1 MIEQVLVLQGFVVM
15 TSSAL
20 QASSGT
26 DAWIHALRHTS
37 IEQVLLPLLLQLIVI
52 ILAARLF
59 AALFRRI
66 GQPAVVGEIAA
77 GLILG
82 PSVLGRLF
90 PDTFNAIF
98 HPAVAGMPAELSNPL
113 LGWMLTTLSQLGLV
127 LLLFLIGMEFDFS
140 HLRRRGRSALTIS
153 VSGVALPFALGIGL
167 ALVMQ
172 PFVVGDV
179 SRLGFALF
187 LGTALSI
194 TAIPILGRMMM
205 ELGITRTQLGALTI
219 SAAAVDDATGWI
231 LLAAVAAFAR
241 AEFNPGTS
249 LLMVA
254 QTVGFA
260 VVMIF
265 VAQPVLRSWARRTL
279 RRGRGQIGLNTLA
292 VLLAMLFSCAIVTN
306 LIGIFAIFGAF
317 FLGAVLSAEQ
327 EFCQAVSRR
336 LRDFVTAFF
345 LPIFFTYTGL
355 RTDIGTLGSWELWL
369 FCGGVLVAA
378 IVGKLGGCGLAAWL
392 SGLSAREAACIGTMM
407 NCRALMELIV
417 INVGYDLGIIPPSV
431 FCMLVIMALVTTFM
445 TTPVLLW
452 LMRGTELEPHIRQS
466 GFVSERALVKKSSQ
480 ETVQIS

>member
-1 MIEQVLVLQGFVVM
+1 M
-15 TSSAL
+15 TPNVL

-59 AALFRRI
+59 AVLFRRI

-90 PDTFNAIF
+90 PDAFEAIF
-98 HPAVAGMPAELSNPL
+98 HPTIAGMPPELSNPL

-127 LLLFLIGMEFDFS
+127 FLLFLIGMEFDFS
-140 HLRRRGRSALTIS
+140 HLRRHSKSALTIS
-153 VSGVALPFALGIGL
+153 VSGIALPFALGIGL

-172 PFVVGDV
+172 PLVAEDV
-179 SRLGFALF
+179 SKLGFALF

-194 TAIPILGRMMM
+194 TAIPILGRIMM
-205 ELGITRTQLGALTI
+205 ELGITRTRLGALTI

-231 LLAAVAAFAR
+231 LLAAVAGFAR
-241 AEFNPGTS
+241 AEFNPGTA

-260 VVMIF
+260 LIMIF
-265 VAQPVLRSWARRTL
+265 AAQPVLRSWARRAL
-279 RRGRGQIGLNTLA
+279 RRGSGEIGLNTLA
-292 VLLAMLFSCAIVTN
+292 VLLAMILACAIATS

-317 FLGAVLSAEQ
+317 FFGAVLSAEQ

-369 FCGGVLVAA
+369 LCGGILVAA
-378 IVGKLGGCGLAAWL
+378 ILGKLGGCGLAAWF
-392 SGLSAREAACIGTMM
+392 SGMSAREAVCIGTMM

-417 INVGYDLGIIPPSV
+417 INVGYDLGVIPPSV

-452 LMRGTELEPHIRQS
+452 LMRGTELEPHIRRS
-466 GFVSERALVKKSSQ
+466 GFVLRRAVQRSEVRDQRSEVRTATSDL
-480 ETVQIS
+480 